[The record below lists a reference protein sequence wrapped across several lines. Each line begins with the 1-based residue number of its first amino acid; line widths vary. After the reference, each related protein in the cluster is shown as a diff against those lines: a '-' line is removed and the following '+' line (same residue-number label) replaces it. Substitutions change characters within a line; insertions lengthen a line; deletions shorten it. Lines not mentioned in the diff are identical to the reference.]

1 MSEITSDAL
10 LKMTSICVMV
20 QIGFLILFLRA
31 SEVMSADL
39 ALRQPAY
46 MSGDDG
52 SVAALA
58 VEGTTGRCAV
68 TSLLTD
74 PWWRVDLG
82 KSYSVDVVNIIS
94 GANGLA
100 DFEIR
105 IGNSLDNEGNS
116 NQKCGGPYTMTSS
129 QEKSFD
135 CTPGVRGRY
144 VNIRIAGKN
153 KKLDICAVS
162 VNSNP
167 AVNIAA
173 GRSAT
178 QSTTAYDGFPAH
190 ALDGNLD
197 SHYNGLSC
205 THTAGQNYPWWRVDL
220 GSSQHVSEVFIV
232 NRVGCCMDRLRNI
245 AIYVGDSLENNGN
258 SNPRCGG
265 LYSMA
270 TVHKASFYC
279 KPRKTG
285 RYVNIRLEG
294 TGMFLTLCEVE
305 VYSESRAILKNK
317 PVEQTVQDAYDKS
330 SLTLVCPEPFGYP
343 EPFVAW
349 VKDGV
354 VLQNST
360 SDLRLNLSI
369 IASWNNNTWKID
381 CVASNK
387 HGTDFHRF
395 VLNLQSKYSMCTEYK
410 ELMDGTRSAFHAIQ
424 NQVSAQNDNS
434 INERTWYRFVD
445 QTTGSPMQLPDS
457 CTEPWAC
464 GTQAS
469 GWLRGSH
476 PSMEEGVVQRT
487 VCFSWSSTCCFA
499 EVKVQVR
506 NCYGYHVYK
515 LQPTSFVVKARYCI
529 ENSAIHYEDAF
540 FYLPVSKAGVPLALT
555 GHMIHLEYHVTSPWK
570 CMAYCLVEMTCESF
584 TYLSQDNTCELNN
597 RTGTSSKQGLRER
610 PGTEYYERMNLLQ

>member
-20 QIGFLILFLRA
+20 QTGFLILFLRA

-82 KSYSVDVVNIIS
+82 KSYSVDVANITS

-144 VNIRIAGKN
+144 VDIRIAGKN

-162 VNSNP
+162 VNPNP

-197 SHYNGLSC
+197 SHYKGLSC
-205 THTAGQNYPWWRVDL
+205 THTAEQNYPWWRVDL

-294 TGMFLTLCEVE
+294 TGMVLTLCEVE
-305 VYSESRAILKNK
+305 VYSESRG
-317 PVEQTVQDAYDKS
+317 E
-330 SLTLVCPEPFGYP
+330 
-343 EPFVAW
+343 
-349 VKDGV
+349 
-354 VLQNST
+354 
-360 SDLRLNLSI
+360 
-369 IASWNNNTWKID
+369 
-381 CVASNK
+381 
-387 HGTDFHRF
+387 
-395 VLNLQSKYSMCTEYK
+395 
-410 ELMDGTRSAFHAIQ
+410 
-424 NQVSAQNDNS
+424 
-434 INERTWYRFVD
+434 
-445 QTTGSPMQLPDS
+445 LPDS

-506 NCYGYHVYK
+506 NCYGYLVYK